1 MQFSKSALFAVA
13 GLVASLFSAHSAIA
27 SPMVQSFSVNGCP
40 TATSMVQGSFTV
52 SNQYGFCGPV
62 QNGGL
67 AAYGLPSTTTITSN
81 GFAFDALSIEVGGI
95 NSAIPGETE
104 TFVGD
109 LAGGG
114 TVTQSFNFPGG
125 VNFVTAN
132 LVGFDD
138 IKDLRA
144 NLGFV
149 SIQNLTYTNAAAPE
163 PGSVGLIG
171 VGLIAGGL
179 AYRRRRAA
187 RADKSKQ

>member
-1 MQFSKSALFAVA
+1 MQSSKSALFAVTA
-13 GLVASLFSAHSAIA
+13 LVASLFSANRAIA
-27 SPMVQSFSVNGCP
+27 SPMVQSFSVNACP
-40 TATSMVQGSFTV
+40 AASSMVQGSFTV
-52 SNQYGFCGPV
+52 SNPDSFCGPV

-104 TFVGD
+104 TFIGD
-109 LAGGG
+109 LVGGG
-114 TVTQSFNFPGG
+114 TVTQSFDFPGG

-132 LVGFDD
+132 LVGFQDLL
-138 IKDLRA
+138 DLRA

-149 SIQNLTYTNAAAPE
+149 SIQNLTYADSAAPE

-171 VGLIAGGL
+171 LGLTAAGV

-187 RADKSKQ
+187 RAVDSI